1 MQGEEIYDLVIVGGG
16 PAGATAAIYSA
27 RAALKTAVLDKGLT
41 TGALGITSK
50 IANYP
55 GIDGEIGGAE
65 LLAIMRKQAASFGAE
80 FIDDKA
86 IGADFSG
93 EIKQVYGNQGV
104 YQAKAVII
112 ATGSMGRSNLIK
124 GEAEFLGRGVSYC
137 AICDAAFFKD
147 APIAVTGNSDEAVEE
162 ALYLT
167 RFASKVTL
175 LSPTPE
181 LRAPEE
187 LIAELAEKPNAEIL
201 KGAVVR
207 EILGEGQVQGIR
219 YLMRAQKDRD
229 MPVNGVF
236 VYLQGGVPVTDWLQ
250 GQLEITE
257 AGCIRVNREYE
268 TSVPGIFAVG
278 DVLCS
283 HIKQAVIAASDGAI
297 AAIAVEK
304 RLRGKKQMG
313 FDWSK

>member
-104 YQAKAVII
+104 YPAKAVII